1 MKTLAIDIE
10 TYSSVSLQKAGVY
23 AYAAS
28 PDFEILLFGYAWDDG
43 PVEVID
49 MAQGQKLPQEL
60 QDALYD
66 PEILKTAFN
75 ASFERTCLSAFM
87 GRVTPADQ
95 WSCTA
100 VMAREL
106 GLPGSLE
113 AVGDVIGLPED
124 KQKSKTGKA
133 LIRYFSIPCKATKVN
148 GERTRNLPRHDPER
162 WNLYVEYN
170 RQDVVTERAIRKRL
184 QKFPVIPSEHDLWI
198 IDQHINDR
206 GVGVDT
212 VLAENAV
219 AIDQIVK
226 ARLLDAAKEL
236 TGLDNP
242 KSAAQLKSWIEEVS
256 GFEVESLNKKMI
268 GDVRSGT
275 SNEEVHAMLDIRQGL
290 AKTSTEKYNAMLR
303 TVCPDGRI
311 RGLTQF
317 CGAARTGRWAGRLV
331 QMQNLPQNKMP
342 DMQIPEVR
350 EELAKANFERLKD
363 RFDDPDEDYDWVG
376 QLTCNKNGKFD
387 NTINNVQL
395 IMEHDAGLR
404 GKYFYDTFKERMT
417 VCGDLPWCKL
427 ADRMTTT
434 WTDTDDAGLRNFL
447 EIKYEIVNT
456 MKIGDAVLLAMQSC
470 MRHPVREYLLSLKW
484 DGVARADTIFIDYLG
499 AEDTEYTR
507 TVTRKA
513 LIGAVARIMQPG
525 CKHDHILVLVGPQG
539 CRKSTTLAKLGKSWF
554 SDSFYTVQG
563 KEAYEQIQGFWL
575 IEMGEMAATRK
586 AELESIK
593 QFVSKQSDSYRAA
606 YAKRTQ
612 EHPRQCAFFGTTND
626 DEFLRDATGGRRF
639 WPVTVTD
646 KGRETGDYFT
656 AEIVDQVWAEIVMR
670 YSAGENWYLDNAK
683 IEAVARQIQDA
694 HTEMNGKQ
702 GLLEQFVERLLPKD
716 WATRNLS
723 QRLAYWNDGFDD
735 EKQAGTERRKTICA
749 LEIHCE
755 LFGGTVKDYTPQKT
769 REYNAMLKRLPGW
782 KARSRIN
789 YGEIYGQQRGF
800 VREES
805 E

>member
-1 MKTLAIDIE
+1 MNQIR
-10 TYSSVSLQKAGVY
+10 Y
-23 AYAAS
+23 
-28 PDFEILLFGYAWDDG
+28 DG
-43 PVEVID
+43 PVTIAVGESRRSTQWKNKEVLWSQLVERLSIPTKTPETVDEYRGFAKSKRDEIKDVGGFVGGSLKGGRRKAEAIMQRRLLTLDLDDVPRNADPWDTVVLVLGCAAVLYSTHSHRPEAPRLRLVMPLSRPVSPEEYSAIARKVAQDIGID
-49 MAQGQKLPQEL
+49 MCDDTTYEPHRLMYWPSASINAEYRYEVEDGPWLNADEQLARYVDWHDPSEWPISSRRAEALHRLASHQESPLEKNGIVGAFCRVYDIHDAIEHFLPDTYEKYDDNRYTYKGGSTSGGLVLYDNGIFAYSHHGTDPASGKLCNAFDLVRIHLYGNLDDDTSPGTPSHKMPSFMKL
-60 QDALYD
+60 QD
-66 PEILKTAFN
+66 
-75 ASFERTCLSAFM
+75 
-87 GRVTPADQ
+87 
-95 WSCTA
+95 
-100 VMAREL
+100 
-106 GLPGSLE
+106 E
-113 AVGDVIGLPED
+113 A
-124 KQKSKTGKA
+124 
-133 LIRYFSIPCKATKVN
+133 
-148 GERTRNLPRHDPER
+148 
-162 WNLYVEYN
+162 
-170 RQDVVTERAIRKRL
+170 
-184 QKFPVIPSEHDLWI
+184 
-198 IDQHINDR
+198 
-206 GVGVDT
+206 
-212 VLAENAV
+212 
-219 AIDQIVK
+219 
-226 ARLLDAAKEL
+226 
-236 TGLDNP
+236 
-242 KSAAQLKSWIEEVS
+242 
-256 GFEVESLNKKMI
+256 
-268 GDVRSGT
+268 
-275 SNEEVHAMLDIRQGL
+275 
-290 AKTSTEKYNAMLR
+290 
-303 TVCPDGRI
+303 
-311 RGLTQF
+311 
-317 CGAARTGRWAGRLV
+317 
-331 QMQNLPQNKMP
+331 
-342 DMQIPEVR
+342 MQIPEVR

-470 MRHPVREYLLSLKW
+470 MRLPVREYLLSLKW

-735 EKQAGTERRKTICA
+735 EKQAGTERRKAICA

-800 VREES
+800 VREEM

>member
-1 MKTLAIDIE
+1 MNQIR
-10 TYSSVSLQKAGVY
+10 Y
-23 AYAAS
+23 
-28 PDFEILLFGYAWDDG
+28 DG
-43 PVEVID
+43 PVTIAVGESRRSTQWKNKEVLWSQLAERLSIPTKTPETVDEYRGFAKSKRDEIKDVGGFVGGSLKGGRRKAEAIMQRRLLTLDLDDVPRDADPWDTVVLVLGCAAVLYSTHSHRPEAPRLRLVMPLSRPVSPEEYSAIARKVAQDIGID
-49 MAQGQKLPQEL
+49 MCDDTTYEPHRLMYWPSASINAEYRYEIEDGPWLNADEQLARYVDWHDPSEWPISSRRAEALHRLASHQESPLEKNGIVGAFCRVYDIHDAIEHFLPDTYEKYDDNRYTYKGGSTSGGLVLYDNGVFAYSHHGTDPASGKLCNAFDLVRIHLYGNLDDDTSPGTPSHKMPSFMKL
-60 QDALYD
+60 QD
-66 PEILKTAFN
+66 
-75 ASFERTCLSAFM
+75 
-87 GRVTPADQ
+87 
-95 WSCTA
+95 
-100 VMAREL
+100 
-106 GLPGSLE
+106 E
-113 AVGDVIGLPED
+113 A
-124 KQKSKTGKA
+124 
-133 LIRYFSIPCKATKVN
+133 
-148 GERTRNLPRHDPER
+148 
-162 WNLYVEYN
+162 
-170 RQDVVTERAIRKRL
+170 
-184 QKFPVIPSEHDLWI
+184 
-198 IDQHINDR
+198 
-206 GVGVDT
+206 
-212 VLAENAV
+212 
-219 AIDQIVK
+219 
-226 ARLLDAAKEL
+226 
-236 TGLDNP
+236 
-242 KSAAQLKSWIEEVS
+242 
-256 GFEVESLNKKMI
+256 
-268 GDVRSGT
+268 
-275 SNEEVHAMLDIRQGL
+275 
-290 AKTSTEKYNAMLR
+290 
-303 TVCPDGRI
+303 
-311 RGLTQF
+311 
-317 CGAARTGRWAGRLV
+317 
-331 QMQNLPQNKMP
+331 
-342 DMQIPEVR
+342 MQIPEVR

-735 EKQAGTERRKTICA
+735 EKRAGTERRKTICA

-800 VREES
+800 VREEM

>member
-1 MKTLAIDIE
+1 MNQIRYDGSVTIAVGESRRSTQWKNKEVLWSQLVERLSIPTKTPETVDEYRGFAKSKRDEIKDVGGFVGGSLKGGRRKAEAIMQRRLLTLDLDDVPRNADPWDTVVLVLGCAAVLYSTHSHRPEAPRLRLVMPLSRPVSPEEYSAIARKVAQDIGIDMCDDT
-10 TYSSVSLQKAGVY
+10 TYEPHRLMYWPS
-23 AYAAS
+23 AS
-28 PDFEILLFGYAWDDG
+28 INAEYRYEVEDG
-43 PVEVID
+43 PWLNADEQLARYVDWHDPSEWPISSRRAEALHRLASHQESPLEKNGIVGAFCRVYDIHD
-49 MAQGQKLPQEL
+49 AIEHFLPDTYEKYDDNRYTYKGGSTSGGLVLYDNGVFAYSHHGTDPASGKLCNAFDLVRIHLYGNLDDDTSPGTPSHKMPSFMKL
-60 QDALYD
+60 QD
-66 PEILKTAFN
+66 
-75 ASFERTCLSAFM
+75 
-87 GRVTPADQ
+87 
-95 WSCTA
+95 
-100 VMAREL
+100 
-106 GLPGSLE
+106 E
-113 AVGDVIGLPED
+113 A
-124 KQKSKTGKA
+124 
-133 LIRYFSIPCKATKVN
+133 
-148 GERTRNLPRHDPER
+148 
-162 WNLYVEYN
+162 
-170 RQDVVTERAIRKRL
+170 
-184 QKFPVIPSEHDLWI
+184 
-198 IDQHINDR
+198 
-206 GVGVDT
+206 
-212 VLAENAV
+212 
-219 AIDQIVK
+219 
-226 ARLLDAAKEL
+226 
-236 TGLDNP
+236 
-242 KSAAQLKSWIEEVS
+242 
-256 GFEVESLNKKMI
+256 
-268 GDVRSGT
+268 
-275 SNEEVHAMLDIRQGL
+275 
-290 AKTSTEKYNAMLR
+290 
-303 TVCPDGRI
+303 
-311 RGLTQF
+311 
-317 CGAARTGRWAGRLV
+317 
-331 QMQNLPQNKMP
+331 
-342 DMQIPEVR
+342 MQIPEVR

-395 IMEHDAGLR
+395 IMEHDADLR

-456 MKIGDAVLLAMQSC
+456 MKISDAVLLAMQSC

-639 WPVTVTD
+639 WPVTVTG

-735 EKQAGTERRKTICA
+735 EKQAGTERRKAICA

-800 VREES
+800 VREET

>member
-1 MKTLAIDIE
+1 MNQIRYDGSVTIAVGESRRSTQWKNKEVLWSQLVERLSIPTKTPETVDEYRGFAKSKRDEIKDVGGFVGGSLKGGRRKAEAIMQRRLLTLDLDDVPRNADPWDTVVLVLGCAAVLYSTHSHRPEAPRLRLVMPLSRPVSPEEYSAIARKVAQDIGIDMCDDT
-10 TYSSVSLQKAGVY
+10 TYEPHRLMYWPS
-23 AYAAS
+23 AS
-28 PDFEILLFGYAWDDG
+28 INAEYRYEVEDG
-43 PVEVID
+43 PWLNADEQLARYVDWHDPSEWPISSRRAEALHRLASHQESPLEKSGIVGAFCRVYDIHD
-49 MAQGQKLPQEL
+49 AIEHFLPDTYEKYDDNRYTYKGGSTSGGLVLYDNGVFAYSHHGTDPASGKLCNAFDLVRIHLYGNLDDDTSPGTPSHKMPSFMKL
-60 QDALYD
+60 QD
-66 PEILKTAFN
+66 
-75 ASFERTCLSAFM
+75 
-87 GRVTPADQ
+87 
-95 WSCTA
+95 
-100 VMAREL
+100 
-106 GLPGSLE
+106 E
-113 AVGDVIGLPED
+113 A
-124 KQKSKTGKA
+124 
-133 LIRYFSIPCKATKVN
+133 
-148 GERTRNLPRHDPER
+148 
-162 WNLYVEYN
+162 
-170 RQDVVTERAIRKRL
+170 
-184 QKFPVIPSEHDLWI
+184 
-198 IDQHINDR
+198 
-206 GVGVDT
+206 
-212 VLAENAV
+212 
-219 AIDQIVK
+219 
-226 ARLLDAAKEL
+226 
-236 TGLDNP
+236 
-242 KSAAQLKSWIEEVS
+242 
-256 GFEVESLNKKMI
+256 
-268 GDVRSGT
+268 
-275 SNEEVHAMLDIRQGL
+275 
-290 AKTSTEKYNAMLR
+290 
-303 TVCPDGRI
+303 
-311 RGLTQF
+311 
-317 CGAARTGRWAGRLV
+317 
-331 QMQNLPQNKMP
+331 
-342 DMQIPEVR
+342 MQIPEVR

-427 ADRMTTT
+427 ADRMATT

-735 EKQAGTERRKTICA
+735 EKQAGTERRKAICA

-800 VREES
+800 VREET

>member
-1 MKTLAIDIE
+1 MNQIRYDGSVTIAVGESRRSTQWKNKEVLWSQLVERLSIPTKTPETVDEYRGFAKSKRDEIKDVGGFVGGSLKGGRRKAEAIMQRRLLTLDLDDVPRNADPWDTVVLVLGCAAVLYSTHSHRPEAPRLRLVMPLSRPVSPEEYSAIARKVAQDIGIDMCDDT
-10 TYSSVSLQKAGVY
+10 TYEPHRLMYWPS
-23 AYAAS
+23 AS
-28 PDFEILLFGYAWDDG
+28 INAEYRYEVEDG
-43 PVEVID
+43 PWLNADEQLARYVDWHDPSEWPISSRRAKALALHRLASHQESPLEKNGIVGAFCRVYDIHD
-49 MAQGQKLPQEL
+49 AIEHFLPDTYEKYDDNRYTYKGGSTSGGLVLYDNGVFAYSHHGTDPASGKLCNAFDLVRIHLYGNMDDDTSPGTPSHKMPSFMKL
-60 QDALYD
+60 QD
-66 PEILKTAFN
+66 
-75 ASFERTCLSAFM
+75 
-87 GRVTPADQ
+87 
-95 WSCTA
+95 
-100 VMAREL
+100 
-106 GLPGSLE
+106 E
-113 AVGDVIGLPED
+113 A
-124 KQKSKTGKA
+124 
-133 LIRYFSIPCKATKVN
+133 
-148 GERTRNLPRHDPER
+148 
-162 WNLYVEYN
+162 
-170 RQDVVTERAIRKRL
+170 
-184 QKFPVIPSEHDLWI
+184 
-198 IDQHINDR
+198 
-206 GVGVDT
+206 
-212 VLAENAV
+212 
-219 AIDQIVK
+219 
-226 ARLLDAAKEL
+226 
-236 TGLDNP
+236 
-242 KSAAQLKSWIEEVS
+242 
-256 GFEVESLNKKMI
+256 
-268 GDVRSGT
+268 
-275 SNEEVHAMLDIRQGL
+275 
-290 AKTSTEKYNAMLR
+290 
-303 TVCPDGRI
+303 
-311 RGLTQF
+311 
-317 CGAARTGRWAGRLV
+317 
-331 QMQNLPQNKMP
+331 
-342 DMQIPEVR
+342 MQIPEVR

-735 EKQAGTERRKTICA
+735 EKQAGTERRKAICA

-800 VREES
+800 VREET

>member
-1 MKTLAIDIE
+1 MNQIRYDGSVTIAVGESRRSTQWKNKEVLWSQLVERLSIPTKTPETVDEYRGFAKSKRDEIKDVGGFVGGSLKGGRRKAEAIMQRRLLTLDLDDVPRNADPWDTVVLVLGCAAVLYSTHSHRPEAPRLRLVMPLSRPVSPEEYSAIARKVAQDIGIDMCDDT
-10 TYSSVSLQKAGVY
+10 TYEPHRLMYWPS
-23 AYAAS
+23 AS
-28 PDFEILLFGYAWDDG
+28 INAEYRYEVEDG
-43 PVEVID
+43 PWLNADEQLARYVDWHDPSEWPISSRRAEALHRLASHQESPLEKNGIVGAFCRVYDIHD
-49 MAQGQKLPQEL
+49 AIEHFLPDTYEKYDDNRYTYKGGSTSGGLVLYDNGVFAYSHHGTDPASGKLCNAFDLVRIHLYGNMDDDTSPGTPSHKMPSFMKL
-60 QDALYD
+60 QD
-66 PEILKTAFN
+66 
-75 ASFERTCLSAFM
+75 
-87 GRVTPADQ
+87 
-95 WSCTA
+95 
-100 VMAREL
+100 
-106 GLPGSLE
+106 E
-113 AVGDVIGLPED
+113 A
-124 KQKSKTGKA
+124 
-133 LIRYFSIPCKATKVN
+133 
-148 GERTRNLPRHDPER
+148 
-162 WNLYVEYN
+162 
-170 RQDVVTERAIRKRL
+170 
-184 QKFPVIPSEHDLWI
+184 
-198 IDQHINDR
+198 
-206 GVGVDT
+206 
-212 VLAENAV
+212 
-219 AIDQIVK
+219 
-226 ARLLDAAKEL
+226 
-236 TGLDNP
+236 
-242 KSAAQLKSWIEEVS
+242 
-256 GFEVESLNKKMI
+256 
-268 GDVRSGT
+268 
-275 SNEEVHAMLDIRQGL
+275 
-290 AKTSTEKYNAMLR
+290 
-303 TVCPDGRI
+303 
-311 RGLTQF
+311 
-317 CGAARTGRWAGRLV
+317 
-331 QMQNLPQNKMP
+331 
-342 DMQIPEVR
+342 MQIPEVR

-513 LIGAVARIMQPG
+513 LLGAVARIMQPG

-735 EKQAGTERRKTICA
+735 EKQAGTERRKAICA

-800 VREES
+800 VREET

>member
-1 MKTLAIDIE
+1 MNQIR
-10 TYSSVSLQKAGVY
+10 Y
-23 AYAAS
+23 
-28 PDFEILLFGYAWDDG
+28 DG
-43 PVEVID
+43 PVTIAVGESRRSTQWKNKEVLWSQLVERLSIPTKTPETVDEYRGFAKSKRDEIKDVGGFVGGSLKGGRRKAEAIMQRRLLTLDLDDVPRNADPWDTVVLVLGCAAVLYSTHSHRPEAPRLRLVMPLSRPVSPEEYSAIARKVAQDIGID
-49 MAQGQKLPQEL
+49 MCDDTTYEPHRLMYWPSASINAEYRYEVEDGPWLNADEQLARYVDWHDPSEWPISSRRAEALHRLASHQESPLEKSGIVGAFCRVYDIHDAIEHFLPDTYEKYDDNRYTYKGGSTSGGLVLYDNGVFAYSHHGTDPASGKLCNAFDLVRIHLYGNLDDDTSPGTPSHKMPSFMKL
-60 QDALYD
+60 QD
-66 PEILKTAFN
+66 
-75 ASFERTCLSAFM
+75 
-87 GRVTPADQ
+87 
-95 WSCTA
+95 
-100 VMAREL
+100 
-106 GLPGSLE
+106 E
-113 AVGDVIGLPED
+113 A
-124 KQKSKTGKA
+124 
-133 LIRYFSIPCKATKVN
+133 
-148 GERTRNLPRHDPER
+148 
-162 WNLYVEYN
+162 
-170 RQDVVTERAIRKRL
+170 
-184 QKFPVIPSEHDLWI
+184 
-198 IDQHINDR
+198 
-206 GVGVDT
+206 
-212 VLAENAV
+212 
-219 AIDQIVK
+219 
-226 ARLLDAAKEL
+226 
-236 TGLDNP
+236 
-242 KSAAQLKSWIEEVS
+242 
-256 GFEVESLNKKMI
+256 
-268 GDVRSGT
+268 
-275 SNEEVHAMLDIRQGL
+275 
-290 AKTSTEKYNAMLR
+290 
-303 TVCPDGRI
+303 
-311 RGLTQF
+311 
-317 CGAARTGRWAGRLV
+317 
-331 QMQNLPQNKMP
+331 
-342 DMQIPEVR
+342 MQIPEVR

-395 IMEHDAGLR
+395 IMAHDAGLR

-470 MRHPVREYLLSLKW
+470 MRHPVREYLLNLKW

-800 VREES
+800 VREET

>member
-1 MKTLAIDIE
+1 MNQIRYDGSVTIAVGESRRSTQWKNKEVLWSQLVERLSIPTKTPETVDEYRGFAKSKRDEIKDVGGFVGGSLKGGRRKAEAIMQRRLLTLDLDDVPRNADPWDTVVLVLGCAAVLYSTHSHRPEAPRLRLVMPLSRPVSPEEYSAIARKVAQDIGIDMCDDT
-10 TYSSVSLQKAGVY
+10 TYEPHRLMYWPS
-23 AYAAS
+23 AS
-28 PDFEILLFGYAWDDG
+28 INAEYRYEVEDG
-43 PVEVID
+43 PWLNADEQLARYID
-49 MAQGQKLPQEL
+49 WHDPSEWPISSRRAEALHRLASHQESPLEKSGIVGAFCRVYDIHDAIEHFLPDTYEKYDDNRYTYKGGSTSGGLVLYDNGVFAYSHHGTDPASGKLCNAFDLVRIHLYGNLDDDTSPGTPSHKMPSFMKL
-60 QDALYD
+60 QD
-66 PEILKTAFN
+66 
-75 ASFERTCLSAFM
+75 
-87 GRVTPADQ
+87 
-95 WSCTA
+95 
-100 VMAREL
+100 
-106 GLPGSLE
+106 E
-113 AVGDVIGLPED
+113 A
-124 KQKSKTGKA
+124 
-133 LIRYFSIPCKATKVN
+133 
-148 GERTRNLPRHDPER
+148 
-162 WNLYVEYN
+162 
-170 RQDVVTERAIRKRL
+170 
-184 QKFPVIPSEHDLWI
+184 
-198 IDQHINDR
+198 
-206 GVGVDT
+206 
-212 VLAENAV
+212 
-219 AIDQIVK
+219 
-226 ARLLDAAKEL
+226 
-236 TGLDNP
+236 
-242 KSAAQLKSWIEEVS
+242 
-256 GFEVESLNKKMI
+256 
-268 GDVRSGT
+268 
-275 SNEEVHAMLDIRQGL
+275 
-290 AKTSTEKYNAMLR
+290 
-303 TVCPDGRI
+303 
-311 RGLTQF
+311 
-317 CGAARTGRWAGRLV
+317 
-331 QMQNLPQNKMP
+331 
-342 DMQIPEVR
+342 MQIPEVR

-735 EKQAGTERRKTICA
+735 EKQAGTERRKAICA
-749 LEIHCE
+749 LEVHCE

-800 VREES
+800 VREEM

>member
-1 MKTLAIDIE
+1 MNQIR
-10 TYSSVSLQKAGVY
+10 Y
-23 AYAAS
+23 
-28 PDFEILLFGYAWDDG
+28 DG
-43 PVEVID
+43 PVTIAVGESRRSTQWKNKEVLWSQLVERLSIPTKTPETVDEYRGFAKSKRDEIKDVGGFVGGSLKGGRRKAEAIMQRRLLTLDLDDVPRNADPWDTVVLVLGCAAVLYSTHSHRPEAPRLRLVMPLSRPVSPEEYSAIARKVAQDIGID
-49 MAQGQKLPQEL
+49 MCDDTTYEPHRLMYWPSASINAEYRYEVEDGPWLNADEQLARYVDWHDPSEWPISSRRAEALHRLASHQESPLEKNGIVGAFCRIYDIHDAIEHFLPDTYEKYDDNRYTYKGGSTSGGLVLYDNGVFAYSHHGTDPASGKLCNAFDLVRIHLYGNLDDDTSPGTPSHKMPSFMKL
-60 QDALYD
+60 QD
-66 PEILKTAFN
+66 
-75 ASFERTCLSAFM
+75 
-87 GRVTPADQ
+87 
-95 WSCTA
+95 
-100 VMAREL
+100 
-106 GLPGSLE
+106 E
-113 AVGDVIGLPED
+113 A
-124 KQKSKTGKA
+124 
-133 LIRYFSIPCKATKVN
+133 
-148 GERTRNLPRHDPER
+148 
-162 WNLYVEYN
+162 
-170 RQDVVTERAIRKRL
+170 
-184 QKFPVIPSEHDLWI
+184 
-198 IDQHINDR
+198 
-206 GVGVDT
+206 
-212 VLAENAV
+212 
-219 AIDQIVK
+219 
-226 ARLLDAAKEL
+226 
-236 TGLDNP
+236 
-242 KSAAQLKSWIEEVS
+242 
-256 GFEVESLNKKMI
+256 
-268 GDVRSGT
+268 
-275 SNEEVHAMLDIRQGL
+275 
-290 AKTSTEKYNAMLR
+290 
-303 TVCPDGRI
+303 
-311 RGLTQF
+311 
-317 CGAARTGRWAGRLV
+317 
-331 QMQNLPQNKMP
+331 
-342 DMQIPEVR
+342 MQIPEVR

-735 EKQAGTERRKTICA
+735 EKQAGTERRKAICA

-800 VREES
+800 VREET

>member
-1 MKTLAIDIE
+1 MNQIR
-10 TYSSVSLQKAGVY
+10 Y
-23 AYAAS
+23 
-28 PDFEILLFGYAWDDG
+28 DG
-43 PVEVID
+43 PVTIAVGESRRSTQWKNKEVLWSQLVERLSIPTKTPETVDEYRGFAKSKRDEIKDVGGFVGGSLKGGRRKAEAIMQRRLLTLDLDDVPRNADPWDTVVLVLGCAAVLYSTHSHRPEAPRLRLVMPLSRPVSPEEYSAIARKVAQDIGID
-49 MAQGQKLPQEL
+49 MCDDTTYEPHRLMYWPSASINAEYRYEVEDGPWLNADEQLARYVDWHDPSEWPISSRRAEALHRLASHQESPLEKNGIVGAFCRVYDIHDAIEHFLPDTYEKYDDNRYTYKGGSTSGGLVLYDNGVFAYSHHGTDPASGKLCNAFDLVRIHLYGNLDDDTSPGTPSHKMPSFMKL
-60 QDALYD
+60 QD
-66 PEILKTAFN
+66 
-75 ASFERTCLSAFM
+75 
-87 GRVTPADQ
+87 
-95 WSCTA
+95 
-100 VMAREL
+100 
-106 GLPGSLE
+106 E
-113 AVGDVIGLPED
+113 A
-124 KQKSKTGKA
+124 
-133 LIRYFSIPCKATKVN
+133 
-148 GERTRNLPRHDPER
+148 
-162 WNLYVEYN
+162 
-170 RQDVVTERAIRKRL
+170 
-184 QKFPVIPSEHDLWI
+184 
-198 IDQHINDR
+198 
-206 GVGVDT
+206 
-212 VLAENAV
+212 
-219 AIDQIVK
+219 
-226 ARLLDAAKEL
+226 
-236 TGLDNP
+236 
-242 KSAAQLKSWIEEVS
+242 
-256 GFEVESLNKKMI
+256 
-268 GDVRSGT
+268 
-275 SNEEVHAMLDIRQGL
+275 
-290 AKTSTEKYNAMLR
+290 
-303 TVCPDGRI
+303 
-311 RGLTQF
+311 
-317 CGAARTGRWAGRLV
+317 
-331 QMQNLPQNKMP
+331 
-342 DMQIPEVR
+342 MQIPEVR

-735 EKQAGTERRKTICA
+735 EKQAGTERRKAICA

-800 VREES
+800 VREET

>member
-1 MKTLAIDIE
+1 MNQIRYDGSVTIAVGESRRSTQWKNKEVLWSQLVERLSIPTKTPETVDEYRGFAKSKRDEIKDVGGFVGGSLKGGRRKAEAIMQRRLLTLDLDDVPRNADPWDTVVLVLGCAAVLYSTHSHRPEAPRLRLVMPLSRPVSPEEYSAIARKVAQDIGIDMCDDT
-10 TYSSVSLQKAGVY
+10 TYEPHRLMYWPS
-23 AYAAS
+23 AS
-28 PDFEILLFGYAWDDG
+28 INAEYRYEVEDG
-43 PVEVID
+43 PWLNADEQLARYVDWHDPSEWPISSRRAEALHRLASHQESPLEKNGIVGAFCRVYDIHD
-49 MAQGQKLPQEL
+49 AIEHFLPDTYEKYDDNRYTYKGGSTSGGLVLYDNGVFAYSHHGTDPASGKLCNAFDLVRIHLYGNMDDDTSPGTPSHKMPSFMKL
-60 QDALYD
+60 QD
-66 PEILKTAFN
+66 
-75 ASFERTCLSAFM
+75 
-87 GRVTPADQ
+87 
-95 WSCTA
+95 
-100 VMAREL
+100 
-106 GLPGSLE
+106 E
-113 AVGDVIGLPED
+113 A
-124 KQKSKTGKA
+124 
-133 LIRYFSIPCKATKVN
+133 
-148 GERTRNLPRHDPER
+148 
-162 WNLYVEYN
+162 
-170 RQDVVTERAIRKRL
+170 
-184 QKFPVIPSEHDLWI
+184 
-198 IDQHINDR
+198 
-206 GVGVDT
+206 
-212 VLAENAV
+212 
-219 AIDQIVK
+219 
-226 ARLLDAAKEL
+226 
-236 TGLDNP
+236 
-242 KSAAQLKSWIEEVS
+242 
-256 GFEVESLNKKMI
+256 
-268 GDVRSGT
+268 
-275 SNEEVHAMLDIRQGL
+275 
-290 AKTSTEKYNAMLR
+290 
-303 TVCPDGRI
+303 
-311 RGLTQF
+311 
-317 CGAARTGRWAGRLV
+317 
-331 QMQNLPQNKMP
+331 
-342 DMQIPEVR
+342 MQIPEVR

-363 RFDDPDEDYDWVG
+363 RFDDTDEDYDWVG

-656 AEIVDQVWAEIVMR
+656 GEIVDQVWAEIVMR

-735 EKQAGTERRKTICA
+735 EKQAGTERRKAICA

-800 VREES
+800 VREET

>member
-1 MKTLAIDIE
+1 MNQIRYDGLVTIAVGESRRSTQWKNKEVLWSQLVERLSIPTKTPETVDEYRGFAKSKRDEIKDVGGFVGGSLKGGRRKAEAIMQRRLLTLDLDDVPRNADPWDTVVLVLGCAAVLYSTHSHRPEAPRLRLVMPLSRPVSPEEYSAIARKVAQDIGIDMCDDT
-10 TYSSVSLQKAGVY
+10 TYEPHRLMYWPS
-23 AYAAS
+23 AS
-28 PDFEILLFGYAWDDG
+28 INAEYRYEVEDG
-43 PVEVID
+43 PWLNADEQLARYVDWHDPSEWPISSRRAEALHRLASHQESPLEKNGIVGAFCRVYDIHD
-49 MAQGQKLPQEL
+49 AIEHFLPDTYEKYDDNRYTYKGGSTSGGLVLYDNGIFAYSHHGTDPASGKLCNAFDLVRIHLYGNLDDDTSPGTPSHKMPSFMKL
-60 QDALYD
+60 QD
-66 PEILKTAFN
+66 
-75 ASFERTCLSAFM
+75 
-87 GRVTPADQ
+87 
-95 WSCTA
+95 
-100 VMAREL
+100 
-106 GLPGSLE
+106 E
-113 AVGDVIGLPED
+113 A
-124 KQKSKTGKA
+124 
-133 LIRYFSIPCKATKVN
+133 
-148 GERTRNLPRHDPER
+148 
-162 WNLYVEYN
+162 
-170 RQDVVTERAIRKRL
+170 
-184 QKFPVIPSEHDLWI
+184 
-198 IDQHINDR
+198 
-206 GVGVDT
+206 
-212 VLAENAV
+212 
-219 AIDQIVK
+219 
-226 ARLLDAAKEL
+226 
-236 TGLDNP
+236 
-242 KSAAQLKSWIEEVS
+242 
-256 GFEVESLNKKMI
+256 
-268 GDVRSGT
+268 
-275 SNEEVHAMLDIRQGL
+275 
-290 AKTSTEKYNAMLR
+290 
-303 TVCPDGRI
+303 
-311 RGLTQF
+311 
-317 CGAARTGRWAGRLV
+317 
-331 QMQNLPQNKMP
+331 
-342 DMQIPEVR
+342 MQIPEVR

-417 VCGDLPWCKL
+417 VCGDFPWCKL

-735 EKQAGTERRKTICA
+735 EKQAGTERRKAICA

-800 VREES
+800 VREEM

>member
-1 MKTLAIDIE
+1 MNQIRYDGSVTIAVGESRRSTQWKNKEVLWSQLVERLSIPTKTPETVDEYRGFAKSKRDEIKDVGGFVGGSLKGGRRKAEAIMQRRLLTLDLDDVPRNADPWDTVVLVLGCAAVLYSTHSHRPEAPRLRLVMPLSRPVSPEEYSAIARKVAQDIGIDMCDDT
-10 TYSSVSLQKAGVY
+10 TYEPHRLMYWPS
-23 AYAAS
+23 AS
-28 PDFEILLFGYAWDDG
+28 INAEYRYEVEDG
-43 PVEVID
+43 PWLNADEQLARYVDWHDPSEWPISSRRAEALHRLASHQESPLEKNGIVGAFCRVYDIHD
-49 MAQGQKLPQEL
+49 AIEHFLPDTYEKYDDNRYTYKGGSTSGGLVLYDNGVFAYSHHGTDPASGKLCNAFDLVRIHLYGNMDDDTSPGTPSHKMPSFMKL
-60 QDALYD
+60 QD
-66 PEILKTAFN
+66 
-75 ASFERTCLSAFM
+75 
-87 GRVTPADQ
+87 
-95 WSCTA
+95 
-100 VMAREL
+100 
-106 GLPGSLE
+106 E
-113 AVGDVIGLPED
+113 A
-124 KQKSKTGKA
+124 
-133 LIRYFSIPCKATKVN
+133 
-148 GERTRNLPRHDPER
+148 
-162 WNLYVEYN
+162 
-170 RQDVVTERAIRKRL
+170 
-184 QKFPVIPSEHDLWI
+184 
-198 IDQHINDR
+198 
-206 GVGVDT
+206 
-212 VLAENAV
+212 
-219 AIDQIVK
+219 
-226 ARLLDAAKEL
+226 
-236 TGLDNP
+236 
-242 KSAAQLKSWIEEVS
+242 
-256 GFEVESLNKKMI
+256 
-268 GDVRSGT
+268 
-275 SNEEVHAMLDIRQGL
+275 
-290 AKTSTEKYNAMLR
+290 
-303 TVCPDGRI
+303 
-311 RGLTQF
+311 
-317 CGAARTGRWAGRLV
+317 
-331 QMQNLPQNKMP
+331 
-342 DMQIPEVR
+342 MQIPEVR

-656 AEIVDQVWAEIVMR
+656 GEIVDQVWAEIVMR

-735 EKQAGTERRKTICA
+735 EKQAGTERRKAICA

-800 VREES
+800 VREET

>member
-1 MKTLAIDIE
+1 MNQIR
-10 TYSSVSLQKAGVY
+10 Y
-23 AYAAS
+23 
-28 PDFEILLFGYAWDDG
+28 DG
-43 PVEVID
+43 PVTIAVGESRRSTQWKNKEVLWSQLVERLSIPTKTPETVDEYRGFAKSKRDEIKDVGGFVGGSLKGGRRKAEAIMQRRLLTLDLDDVPRDADPWDTVVLVLGCAAVLYSTHSHRPEAPRLRLVMPLSRPVSPEEYSAIARKVAQDIGID
-49 MAQGQKLPQEL
+49 MCDNTTYEPHRLMYWPSASINAEYRYEVEDGPWLNADEQLARYVDWHDPSEWPISSRRAEALHKLASHQESPLEKNGIVGAFCRVYDIHDAIEHFLPDTYEKYDDNRYTYKGGSTSGGLVLYDNGVFAYSHHGTDPASGKLCNAFDLVRIHLYGNLDDDTSPGTPSHKMPSFMKL
-60 QDALYD
+60 QD
-66 PEILKTAFN
+66 
-75 ASFERTCLSAFM
+75 
-87 GRVTPADQ
+87 
-95 WSCTA
+95 
-100 VMAREL
+100 
-106 GLPGSLE
+106 E
-113 AVGDVIGLPED
+113 A
-124 KQKSKTGKA
+124 
-133 LIRYFSIPCKATKVN
+133 
-148 GERTRNLPRHDPER
+148 
-162 WNLYVEYN
+162 
-170 RQDVVTERAIRKRL
+170 
-184 QKFPVIPSEHDLWI
+184 
-198 IDQHINDR
+198 
-206 GVGVDT
+206 
-212 VLAENAV
+212 
-219 AIDQIVK
+219 
-226 ARLLDAAKEL
+226 
-236 TGLDNP
+236 
-242 KSAAQLKSWIEEVS
+242 
-256 GFEVESLNKKMI
+256 
-268 GDVRSGT
+268 
-275 SNEEVHAMLDIRQGL
+275 
-290 AKTSTEKYNAMLR
+290 
-303 TVCPDGRI
+303 
-311 RGLTQF
+311 
-317 CGAARTGRWAGRLV
+317 
-331 QMQNLPQNKMP
+331 
-342 DMQIPEVR
+342 MQIPEVR

-363 RFDDPDEDYDWVG
+363 RFDDPDKDYDWVG

-800 VREES
+800 VREET

>member
-1 MKTLAIDIE
+1 MNQIH
-10 TYSSVSLQKAGVY
+10 Y
-23 AYAAS
+23 
-28 PDFEILLFGYAWDDG
+28 DG
-43 PVEVID
+43 PVTIAVGESRRSTQWKNKEVLWSQLVERLSIPTKTPETVDEYRGFAKSKRDEIKDVGGFVGGSLKGGRRKAEAIMQRRLLTLDLDDVPRNADPWDTVVLVLGCAAVLYSTHSHRPEAPRLRLVMPLSRPVSPEEYSAIARKVAQDIGID
-49 MAQGQKLPQEL
+49 MCDDTTYEPHRLMYWPSASINAEYRYEVEDGPWLNADEQLARYVDWHDPSEWPISSRRAEALHRLASHQESPLEKNGIVGAFCRVYDIHDAIEHFLPDTYEKYDDNRYTYKGGSTSGGLVLYGNGIFAYSHHGTDPASGKLCNAFDLVRIHLYGNLDDDTSPGTPSHKMPSFMKL
-60 QDALYD
+60 QD
-66 PEILKTAFN
+66 
-75 ASFERTCLSAFM
+75 
-87 GRVTPADQ
+87 
-95 WSCTA
+95 
-100 VMAREL
+100 
-106 GLPGSLE
+106 E
-113 AVGDVIGLPED
+113 A
-124 KQKSKTGKA
+124 
-133 LIRYFSIPCKATKVN
+133 
-148 GERTRNLPRHDPER
+148 
-162 WNLYVEYN
+162 
-170 RQDVVTERAIRKRL
+170 
-184 QKFPVIPSEHDLWI
+184 
-198 IDQHINDR
+198 
-206 GVGVDT
+206 
-212 VLAENAV
+212 
-219 AIDQIVK
+219 
-226 ARLLDAAKEL
+226 
-236 TGLDNP
+236 
-242 KSAAQLKSWIEEVS
+242 
-256 GFEVESLNKKMI
+256 
-268 GDVRSGT
+268 
-275 SNEEVHAMLDIRQGL
+275 
-290 AKTSTEKYNAMLR
+290 
-303 TVCPDGRI
+303 
-311 RGLTQF
+311 
-317 CGAARTGRWAGRLV
+317 
-331 QMQNLPQNKMP
+331 
-342 DMQIPEVR
+342 MQIPEVR

-656 AEIVDQVWAEIVMR
+656 AEIVDQVWAEIVMQ

-735 EKQAGTERRKTICA
+735 EKQAGTERRKAICA

-800 VREES
+800 VREEM

>member
-1 MKTLAIDIE
+1 MNQIRYDGSVTIAVGESRRSTQWKNKEVLWSQLVERLSIPTKTPETVDEYRGFAKSKRDEIKDVGGFVGGSLKGGRRKAEAIMQRRLLTLDLDDVPRNADPWDTVVLVLGCAAVLYSTHSHRPEAPRLRLVMPLSRPVSPEEYSAIARKVAQDIGIDMCDDT
-10 TYSSVSLQKAGVY
+10 TYEPHRLMYWPS
-23 AYAAS
+23 AS
-28 PDFEILLFGYAWDDG
+28 INAEYRYEVEDG
-43 PVEVID
+43 PWLNADEQLARYVDWHDPSEWPISSRRAEALHRLASHQESPLEKNGIVGAFCRVYDIHD
-49 MAQGQKLPQEL
+49 AIEHFLPDTYEKYDDNRYTYKGGSTSGGLVLYDNGVFAYSHHGTDPASGKLCNAFDLVRIHLYGNLDDDTSPGTPSHKMPSFMKL
-60 QDALYD
+60 QD
-66 PEILKTAFN
+66 
-75 ASFERTCLSAFM
+75 
-87 GRVTPADQ
+87 
-95 WSCTA
+95 
-100 VMAREL
+100 
-106 GLPGSLE
+106 E
-113 AVGDVIGLPED
+113 A
-124 KQKSKTGKA
+124 
-133 LIRYFSIPCKATKVN
+133 
-148 GERTRNLPRHDPER
+148 
-162 WNLYVEYN
+162 
-170 RQDVVTERAIRKRL
+170 
-184 QKFPVIPSEHDLWI
+184 
-198 IDQHINDR
+198 
-206 GVGVDT
+206 
-212 VLAENAV
+212 
-219 AIDQIVK
+219 
-226 ARLLDAAKEL
+226 
-236 TGLDNP
+236 
-242 KSAAQLKSWIEEVS
+242 
-256 GFEVESLNKKMI
+256 
-268 GDVRSGT
+268 
-275 SNEEVHAMLDIRQGL
+275 
-290 AKTSTEKYNAMLR
+290 
-303 TVCPDGRI
+303 
-311 RGLTQF
+311 
-317 CGAARTGRWAGRLV
+317 
-331 QMQNLPQNKMP
+331 
-342 DMQIPEVR
+342 MQIPEVR

-735 EKQAGTERRKTICA
+735 ENQAGTERRKTICA

-755 LFGGTVKDYTPQKT
+755 LFGGAVKDYTPQKT

-800 VREES
+800 VREEA

>member
-1 MKTLAIDIE
+1 MNQIR
-10 TYSSVSLQKAGVY
+10 Y
-23 AYAAS
+23 
-28 PDFEILLFGYAWDDG
+28 DG
-43 PVEVID
+43 PVTIAVGESRRSTQWQNKEVLWSQLVERLSIPTKTPETIDEYRGFAKSKRDEIKDVGGFVGGSLKGGRRKAEAIMQRRLLTLDLDDVPRNADPWDTVVLVLGCAAVLYSTHSHRPEAPRLRLVMPLSRPVSPEEYSAIARKVAQDIGID
-49 MAQGQKLPQEL
+49 MCDDTTYEPHRLMYWPSASINAEYRYEVEDGPWLNADEQLARYVDWHDPSEWPISSRRAEALHRLASHQESPLEKNGIVGAFCRVYDIHDAIEHFLPDTYEKYDDNRYTYKGGSTSGGLVLYDNGVFAYSHHGTDPASGKLCNAFDLVRIHLYGNLDDDTSPGTPSHKMPSFMKL
-60 QDALYD
+60 QD
-66 PEILKTAFN
+66 
-75 ASFERTCLSAFM
+75 
-87 GRVTPADQ
+87 
-95 WSCTA
+95 
-100 VMAREL
+100 
-106 GLPGSLE
+106 E
-113 AVGDVIGLPED
+113 A
-124 KQKSKTGKA
+124 
-133 LIRYFSIPCKATKVN
+133 
-148 GERTRNLPRHDPER
+148 
-162 WNLYVEYN
+162 
-170 RQDVVTERAIRKRL
+170 
-184 QKFPVIPSEHDLWI
+184 
-198 IDQHINDR
+198 
-206 GVGVDT
+206 
-212 VLAENAV
+212 
-219 AIDQIVK
+219 
-226 ARLLDAAKEL
+226 
-236 TGLDNP
+236 
-242 KSAAQLKSWIEEVS
+242 
-256 GFEVESLNKKMI
+256 
-268 GDVRSGT
+268 
-275 SNEEVHAMLDIRQGL
+275 
-290 AKTSTEKYNAMLR
+290 
-303 TVCPDGRI
+303 
-311 RGLTQF
+311 
-317 CGAARTGRWAGRLV
+317 
-331 QMQNLPQNKMP
+331 
-342 DMQIPEVR
+342 MQIPEVR

-612 EHPRQCAFFGTTND
+612 EHPRQCTFFGTTND

-656 AEIVDQVWAEIVMR
+656 AETVDQVWAEIVMR

-735 EKQAGTERRKTICA
+735 EKQAGTERRKAICA

-800 VREES
+800 VREET

>member
-1 MKTLAIDIE
+1 MNQIC
-10 TYSSVSLQKAGVY
+10 Y
-23 AYAAS
+23 
-28 PDFEILLFGYAWDDG
+28 DG
-43 PVEVID
+43 PVTIAVGESRRSTQWKNKEVLWSQLVERLSIPTKTPETVDEYRGFAKSKRDEIKDVGGFVGGSLKGGRRKAEAIMQRRLLTLDLDDVPRNADPWDTVVLVLGCAAVLYSTHSHRPEAPRLRLVMPLSRPVSPEEYSAIARKVAQDIGID
-49 MAQGQKLPQEL
+49 MCDDTTYEPHRLMYWPSASINAEYRYEVEDGPWLNADEQLARYVDWHDPSEWPISSRRAEALHRLASHQESPLEKNGIVGAFCRVYDIHDAIEHFLPDTYEKYDDNRYTYKGGSTSGGLVLYDNGVFAYSHHGTDPASGKLCNAFDLVRIHLYGNLDDDTSPGTPSHKMPSFMKL
-60 QDALYD
+60 QD
-66 PEILKTAFN
+66 
-75 ASFERTCLSAFM
+75 
-87 GRVTPADQ
+87 
-95 WSCTA
+95 
-100 VMAREL
+100 
-106 GLPGSLE
+106 E
-113 AVGDVIGLPED
+113 A
-124 KQKSKTGKA
+124 
-133 LIRYFSIPCKATKVN
+133 
-148 GERTRNLPRHDPER
+148 
-162 WNLYVEYN
+162 
-170 RQDVVTERAIRKRL
+170 
-184 QKFPVIPSEHDLWI
+184 
-198 IDQHINDR
+198 
-206 GVGVDT
+206 
-212 VLAENAV
+212 
-219 AIDQIVK
+219 
-226 ARLLDAAKEL
+226 
-236 TGLDNP
+236 
-242 KSAAQLKSWIEEVS
+242 
-256 GFEVESLNKKMI
+256 
-268 GDVRSGT
+268 
-275 SNEEVHAMLDIRQGL
+275 
-290 AKTSTEKYNAMLR
+290 
-303 TVCPDGRI
+303 
-311 RGLTQF
+311 
-317 CGAARTGRWAGRLV
+317 
-331 QMQNLPQNKMP
+331 
-342 DMQIPEVR
+342 MQIPEVR
-350 EELAKANFERLKD
+350 EDLAKANFERLKD

-376 QLTCNKNGKFD
+376 RLTCNKNGKFD

-427 ADRMTTT
+427 TDRMTTT

-735 EKQAGTERRKTICA
+735 EKQAGTERRKAICA

-800 VREES
+800 VREET

>member
-1 MKTLAIDIE
+1 MNQIR
-10 TYSSVSLQKAGVY
+10 Y
-23 AYAAS
+23 
-28 PDFEILLFGYAWDDG
+28 DG
-43 PVEVID
+43 PVTIAVGESRRSTQWKNKEVLWSQLVERLSIPTKTPETVDEYRGFAKSKRDEIKDVGGFVGGSLKGGRRKAEAIMQRRLLTLDLDDVPRNADPWDTVVLVLGCAAVLYSTHSHRPEAPRLRLVMPLSRPVSPEEYSAIARKVAQDIGID
-49 MAQGQKLPQEL
+49 MCDDTTYEPHRLMYWPSASINAEYRYEVEDGPWLNADEQLARYVDWHDPSEWPISSRRAEALHRLASHQESPLEKNGIVGAFCRVYDIHDAIEHFLPDTYEKYDDNRYTYKGGSTSGGLVLYDNGVFAYSHHGTDPASGKLCNAFDLVRIHLYGNLDDDTSPGTPSHKMPSFMKL
-60 QDALYD
+60 QD
-66 PEILKTAFN
+66 
-75 ASFERTCLSAFM
+75 
-87 GRVTPADQ
+87 
-95 WSCTA
+95 
-100 VMAREL
+100 
-106 GLPGSLE
+106 E
-113 AVGDVIGLPED
+113 A
-124 KQKSKTGKA
+124 
-133 LIRYFSIPCKATKVN
+133 
-148 GERTRNLPRHDPER
+148 
-162 WNLYVEYN
+162 
-170 RQDVVTERAIRKRL
+170 
-184 QKFPVIPSEHDLWI
+184 
-198 IDQHINDR
+198 
-206 GVGVDT
+206 
-212 VLAENAV
+212 
-219 AIDQIVK
+219 
-226 ARLLDAAKEL
+226 
-236 TGLDNP
+236 
-242 KSAAQLKSWIEEVS
+242 
-256 GFEVESLNKKMI
+256 
-268 GDVRSGT
+268 
-275 SNEEVHAMLDIRQGL
+275 
-290 AKTSTEKYNAMLR
+290 
-303 TVCPDGRI
+303 
-311 RGLTQF
+311 
-317 CGAARTGRWAGRLV
+317 
-331 QMQNLPQNKMP
+331 
-342 DMQIPEVR
+342 MQIPEVR

-735 EKQAGTERRKTICA
+735 EKQAGTERRKAICA

-800 VREES
+800 VREEMK
-805 E
+805 

>member
-1 MKTLAIDIE
+1 MNQIRYDGSVTIAVGESRRSTQWKNKEVLWSQLVERLSIPTKTPETVDEYRGFAKSKRDEIKDVGGFVGGSLKGGRRKAEAIMQRRLLTLDLDDVPRNADPWDTVVLVLGCAAVLYSTHSHRPEAPRLRLVMPLSRPVSPEEYSAIARKVAQDIGIDMCDDT
-10 TYSSVSLQKAGVY
+10 TYEPHRLMYWPS
-23 AYAAS
+23 AS
-28 PDFEILLFGYAWDDG
+28 INAEYRYEVEDG
-43 PVEVID
+43 PWLNADEQLARYVDWHDPSEWPISSRRAEALHRLASHQESPLEKNGIVGAFCRVYDIHD
-49 MAQGQKLPQEL
+49 AIEHFLPDTYEKYDDNRYTYKGGSTSGGLVLYDNGVFAYSHHGTDPASGKLCNAFDLVRTHLYGNLDDDTSPGTPSHKMPSFMKL
-60 QDALYD
+60 QD
-66 PEILKTAFN
+66 
-75 ASFERTCLSAFM
+75 
-87 GRVTPADQ
+87 
-95 WSCTA
+95 
-100 VMAREL
+100 
-106 GLPGSLE
+106 E
-113 AVGDVIGLPED
+113 A
-124 KQKSKTGKA
+124 
-133 LIRYFSIPCKATKVN
+133 
-148 GERTRNLPRHDPER
+148 
-162 WNLYVEYN
+162 
-170 RQDVVTERAIRKRL
+170 
-184 QKFPVIPSEHDLWI
+184 
-198 IDQHINDR
+198 
-206 GVGVDT
+206 
-212 VLAENAV
+212 
-219 AIDQIVK
+219 
-226 ARLLDAAKEL
+226 
-236 TGLDNP
+236 
-242 KSAAQLKSWIEEVS
+242 
-256 GFEVESLNKKMI
+256 
-268 GDVRSGT
+268 
-275 SNEEVHAMLDIRQGL
+275 
-290 AKTSTEKYNAMLR
+290 
-303 TVCPDGRI
+303 
-311 RGLTQF
+311 
-317 CGAARTGRWAGRLV
+317 
-331 QMQNLPQNKMP
+331 
-342 DMQIPEVR
+342 MQIPEVR

-417 VCGDLPWCKL
+417 VCGDLPWRKL

-735 EKQAGTERRKTICA
+735 EKQAGTERRKAICA

-800 VREES
+800 VREET

>member
-1 MKTLAIDIE
+1 MNQIR
-10 TYSSVSLQKAGVY
+10 Y
-23 AYAAS
+23 
-28 PDFEILLFGYAWDDG
+28 DG
-43 PVEVID
+43 PVTIAVGESRRSTQWKNKEVLWSQLVERLSIPTKTPETVDEYRGFAKSKRDEIKDVGGFVGGSLKGGRRKAEAIMQRRLLTLDLDDVPRNADPWDTVVLVLGCAAVLYSTHSHRPEAPRLRLVMPLSRPVSPEEYSAIARKVAQDIGID
-49 MAQGQKLPQEL
+49 MCDDTTYEPHRLMYWPSASINAEYRYEVEDGPWLNADEQLARYVDWHDPSEWPISSRRAEALHRLASHQESPLEKNGIVGAFCRVYDIHDAIEHFLPDTYEKYDDNRYTYKGGSTSGGLVLYDNGIFAYSHHGTDPASGKLCNAFDLVRIHLYGNLDDDTSPGTPSHKMPSFMKL
-60 QDALYD
+60 QD
-66 PEILKTAFN
+66 
-75 ASFERTCLSAFM
+75 
-87 GRVTPADQ
+87 
-95 WSCTA
+95 
-100 VMAREL
+100 
-106 GLPGSLE
+106 E
-113 AVGDVIGLPED
+113 A
-124 KQKSKTGKA
+124 
-133 LIRYFSIPCKATKVN
+133 
-148 GERTRNLPRHDPER
+148 
-162 WNLYVEYN
+162 
-170 RQDVVTERAIRKRL
+170 
-184 QKFPVIPSEHDLWI
+184 
-198 IDQHINDR
+198 
-206 GVGVDT
+206 
-212 VLAENAV
+212 
-219 AIDQIVK
+219 
-226 ARLLDAAKEL
+226 
-236 TGLDNP
+236 
-242 KSAAQLKSWIEEVS
+242 
-256 GFEVESLNKKMI
+256 
-268 GDVRSGT
+268 
-275 SNEEVHAMLDIRQGL
+275 
-290 AKTSTEKYNAMLR
+290 
-303 TVCPDGRI
+303 
-311 RGLTQF
+311 
-317 CGAARTGRWAGRLV
+317 
-331 QMQNLPQNKMP
+331 
-342 DMQIPEVR
+342 MQIPEVR
-350 EELAKANFERLKD
+350 EELANFERLKD

-513 LIGAVARIMQPG
+513 LIGAVARIMRPG

-735 EKQAGTERRKTICA
+735 EKQAGTERRKVICA

-800 VREES
+800 IREET

>member
-1 MKTLAIDIE
+1 MNQIR
-10 TYSSVSLQKAGVY
+10 Y
-23 AYAAS
+23 
-28 PDFEILLFGYAWDDG
+28 DG
-43 PVEVID
+43 PVTIAVGESRRSTQWKNKEVLWSQLVERLSIPTKTPETVDEYRGFAKSKRDEIKDVGGFVGGVLKGGRRKADAITQRRLLTLDLDEVPADADPWDTVILVLGCAAVLYSTHSHRPDAPRLRLVMPLSRPVSPEEYSAIARKVAQDIGID
-49 MAQGQKLPQEL
+49 MCDDTTYEPHRLMYWPSASINAEYRYEVEDGPWLNADEQLARYVDWHDPSEWPISSRRAEALHRLASHQESPLEKNGIVGAFCRVYDIHDAIEHFLPDTYEKYDDNRYTYKGGSTSGGLVLYDNGIFAYSHHGTDPASGKLCNAFDLVRIHLYGNLDDDTSPGTPSHKMPSFMKL
-60 QDALYD
+60 QD
-66 PEILKTAFN
+66 
-75 ASFERTCLSAFM
+75 
-87 GRVTPADQ
+87 
-95 WSCTA
+95 
-100 VMAREL
+100 
-106 GLPGSLE
+106 E
-113 AVGDVIGLPED
+113 A
-124 KQKSKTGKA
+124 
-133 LIRYFSIPCKATKVN
+133 
-148 GERTRNLPRHDPER
+148 
-162 WNLYVEYN
+162 
-170 RQDVVTERAIRKRL
+170 
-184 QKFPVIPSEHDLWI
+184 
-198 IDQHINDR
+198 
-206 GVGVDT
+206 
-212 VLAENAV
+212 
-219 AIDQIVK
+219 
-226 ARLLDAAKEL
+226 
-236 TGLDNP
+236 
-242 KSAAQLKSWIEEVS
+242 
-256 GFEVESLNKKMI
+256 
-268 GDVRSGT
+268 
-275 SNEEVHAMLDIRQGL
+275 
-290 AKTSTEKYNAMLR
+290 
-303 TVCPDGRI
+303 
-311 RGLTQF
+311 
-317 CGAARTGRWAGRLV
+317 
-331 QMQNLPQNKMP
+331 
-342 DMQIPEVR
+342 MQIPEVR

-735 EKQAGTERRKTICA
+735 EKQAGTERRKAICA

-800 VREES
+800 VREEM

>member
-1 MKTLAIDIE
+1 MNQIRYDGSVTIAVGESRRSTQWKNKEVLWSQLVERLSIPTKTPETVDEYRGFAKSKRDEIKDVGGFVGGSLKGGRRKAEAIMQRRLLTLDLDDVPRNADPWDTVVLVLGCAAVLYSTHSHRPEAPRLRLVMPLSRPVSPEEYSAIARKVAQDIGIDMCDDT
-10 TYSSVSLQKAGVY
+10 TYEPHRLMYWPS
-23 AYAAS
+23 AS
-28 PDFEILLFGYAWDDG
+28 INAEYRYEVEDG
-43 PVEVID
+43 PWLNADEQLARYVDWHDPSEWPISSRRAEALHRLASHQESPLEKNGIVGAFCRVYDIHD
-49 MAQGQKLPQEL
+49 AIEHFLPDTYEKYDDNRYTYKGGSTSGGLVLYDNGVFAYSHHGTDPASGKLCNAFDLVRIHLYGNLDDDTSPGTPSHKMPSFMKL
-60 QDALYD
+60 QD
-66 PEILKTAFN
+66 
-75 ASFERTCLSAFM
+75 
-87 GRVTPADQ
+87 
-95 WSCTA
+95 
-100 VMAREL
+100 
-106 GLPGSLE
+106 E
-113 AVGDVIGLPED
+113 A
-124 KQKSKTGKA
+124 
-133 LIRYFSIPCKATKVN
+133 
-148 GERTRNLPRHDPER
+148 
-162 WNLYVEYN
+162 
-170 RQDVVTERAIRKRL
+170 
-184 QKFPVIPSEHDLWI
+184 
-198 IDQHINDR
+198 
-206 GVGVDT
+206 
-212 VLAENAV
+212 
-219 AIDQIVK
+219 
-226 ARLLDAAKEL
+226 
-236 TGLDNP
+236 
-242 KSAAQLKSWIEEVS
+242 
-256 GFEVESLNKKMI
+256 
-268 GDVRSGT
+268 
-275 SNEEVHAMLDIRQGL
+275 
-290 AKTSTEKYNAMLR
+290 
-303 TVCPDGRI
+303 
-311 RGLTQF
+311 
-317 CGAARTGRWAGRLV
+317 
-331 QMQNLPQNKMP
+331 
-342 DMQIPEVR
+342 MQIPEVR

-735 EKQAGTERRKTICA
+735 EKQAGTERRKAICA

-800 VREES
+800 IREET

>member
-1 MKTLAIDIE
+1 MK
-10 TYSSVSLQKAGVY
+10 
-23 AYAAS
+23 
-28 PDFEILLFGYAWDDG
+28 
-43 PVEVID
+43 
-49 MAQGQKLPQEL
+49 L
-60 QDALYD
+60 QD
-66 PEILKTAFN
+66 
-75 ASFERTCLSAFM
+75 
-87 GRVTPADQ
+87 
-95 WSCTA
+95 
-100 VMAREL
+100 
-106 GLPGSLE
+106 E
-113 AVGDVIGLPED
+113 A
-124 KQKSKTGKA
+124 
-133 LIRYFSIPCKATKVN
+133 
-148 GERTRNLPRHDPER
+148 
-162 WNLYVEYN
+162 
-170 RQDVVTERAIRKRL
+170 
-184 QKFPVIPSEHDLWI
+184 
-198 IDQHINDR
+198 
-206 GVGVDT
+206 
-212 VLAENAV
+212 
-219 AIDQIVK
+219 
-226 ARLLDAAKEL
+226 
-236 TGLDNP
+236 
-242 KSAAQLKSWIEEVS
+242 
-256 GFEVESLNKKMI
+256 
-268 GDVRSGT
+268 
-275 SNEEVHAMLDIRQGL
+275 
-290 AKTSTEKYNAMLR
+290 
-303 TVCPDGRI
+303 
-311 RGLTQF
+311 
-317 CGAARTGRWAGRLV
+317 
-331 QMQNLPQNKMP
+331 
-342 DMQIPEVR
+342 MQIPEVR

-735 EKQAGTERRKTICA
+735 EKQAGTEHRKTICA

-800 VREES
+800 VREET

>member
-1 MKTLAIDIE
+1 MNQIRYDGSVTIAVGESRRSTQWKNKEVLWSQLVERLSIPTKTPETVDEYRGFAKSKRDEIKDVGGFVGGSLKGGRRKAEAIMQRRLLTLDLDDVPRNADPWDTVVLVLGCAAVLYSTHSHRPEAPRLRLVMPLSRPVSPEEYSAIARKVAQDIGIDMCDDT
-10 TYSSVSLQKAGVY
+10 TYEPHRLMYWPS
-23 AYAAS
+23 AS
-28 PDFEILLFGYAWDDG
+28 INAEYRYEVEDG
-43 PVEVID
+43 PWLNADEQLARYVDWHDPSEWPISSRRAEALHRLASHQESPLEKNGIVGAFCRVYDIHD
-49 MAQGQKLPQEL
+49 AIEHFLPDTYEKYDDNRYTYKGGSTSGGLVLYDNGVFAYSHHGTDPASGKLCNAFDLVRIHLYGNLDDDTSPGTPSHKMPSFMKL
-60 QDALYD
+60 QD
-66 PEILKTAFN
+66 
-75 ASFERTCLSAFM
+75 
-87 GRVTPADQ
+87 
-95 WSCTA
+95 
-100 VMAREL
+100 
-106 GLPGSLE
+106 E
-113 AVGDVIGLPED
+113 A
-124 KQKSKTGKA
+124 
-133 LIRYFSIPCKATKVN
+133 
-148 GERTRNLPRHDPER
+148 
-162 WNLYVEYN
+162 
-170 RQDVVTERAIRKRL
+170 
-184 QKFPVIPSEHDLWI
+184 
-198 IDQHINDR
+198 
-206 GVGVDT
+206 
-212 VLAENAV
+212 
-219 AIDQIVK
+219 
-226 ARLLDAAKEL
+226 
-236 TGLDNP
+236 
-242 KSAAQLKSWIEEVS
+242 
-256 GFEVESLNKKMI
+256 
-268 GDVRSGT
+268 
-275 SNEEVHAMLDIRQGL
+275 
-290 AKTSTEKYNAMLR
+290 
-303 TVCPDGRI
+303 
-311 RGLTQF
+311 
-317 CGAARTGRWAGRLV
+317 
-331 QMQNLPQNKMP
+331 
-342 DMQIPEVR
+342 MQIPEVR

-656 AEIVDQVWAEIVMR
+656 TEIVDQVWAEIVMR

-702 GLLEQFVERLLPKD
+702 GLLEQFVERLLPKN

-735 EKQAGTERRKTICA
+735 EKQAGTERRKAICA

-800 VREES
+800 VREET

>member
-1 MKTLAIDIE
+1 MNQIRYDGSVTIAVGESRRSTQWKNKEVLWSQLVERLSIPTKTSETVDEYRGFAKSKRDEIKDVGGFVGGSLKGGRRKAEAIMQRRLLTLDLDDVPRNADPWDTVVLVLGCAAVLYSTHSHRPEAPRLRLVMPLSRPVSPEEYSAIARKIAQDIGIDMCDDT
-10 TYSSVSLQKAGVY
+10 TYEPHRLMYWPS
-23 AYAAS
+23 AS
-28 PDFEILLFGYAWDDG
+28 INAEYRYEVEDG
-43 PVEVID
+43 PWLNADEQLARYVDWHDPSEWPISSRRAEALHRLASHQESPLEKNGIVGAFCRVYDIHD
-49 MAQGQKLPQEL
+49 AIEHFLPDTYEKYDDNRYTYKGGSTSGGLVLYDNGVFAYSHHGTDPASGKLCNAFDLVRIHLYGNLDDDTSPGTPSHKMPSFMKL
-60 QDALYD
+60 QD
-66 PEILKTAFN
+66 
-75 ASFERTCLSAFM
+75 
-87 GRVTPADQ
+87 
-95 WSCTA
+95 
-100 VMAREL
+100 
-106 GLPGSLE
+106 E
-113 AVGDVIGLPED
+113 A
-124 KQKSKTGKA
+124 
-133 LIRYFSIPCKATKVN
+133 
-148 GERTRNLPRHDPER
+148 
-162 WNLYVEYN
+162 
-170 RQDVVTERAIRKRL
+170 
-184 QKFPVIPSEHDLWI
+184 
-198 IDQHINDR
+198 
-206 GVGVDT
+206 
-212 VLAENAV
+212 
-219 AIDQIVK
+219 
-226 ARLLDAAKEL
+226 
-236 TGLDNP
+236 
-242 KSAAQLKSWIEEVS
+242 
-256 GFEVESLNKKMI
+256 
-268 GDVRSGT
+268 
-275 SNEEVHAMLDIRQGL
+275 
-290 AKTSTEKYNAMLR
+290 
-303 TVCPDGRI
+303 
-311 RGLTQF
+311 
-317 CGAARTGRWAGRLV
+317 
-331 QMQNLPQNKMP
+331 
-342 DMQIPEVR
+342 MQIPEVR

-639 WPVTVTD
+639 WPVTVTN

-735 EKQAGTERRKTICA
+735 EKQAGTERRKAICA

-800 VREES
+800 VREET

>member
-1 MKTLAIDIE
+1 MNQIR
-10 TYSSVSLQKAGVY
+10 Y
-23 AYAAS
+23 
-28 PDFEILLFGYAWDDG
+28 DG
-43 PVEVID
+43 PVTIAVGESRRSTQWKNKEVLWSQLVERLSIPTKTPETVDEYRGFAKSKRDEIKDVGGFVGGALKGGRRKAEAIMQRRLLTLDLDDVPRNADPWDTVVLVLGCAAVLYSTHSHRPEAPRLRLVMPLSRPVSPEEYSAIARKVAQDIGID
-49 MAQGQKLPQEL
+49 MCDDTTYEPHRLMYWPSASINAEYRYEVEDGPWLNADEQLARYVDWHDPSEWPISSRRAAALHRLASHQESPLEKNGIVGAFCRVYDIHDAIEHFLPDTYEKYDDNRYTYKGGSTSGGLVLYDNGVFAYSHHGTDPASGKLCNAFDLVRIHLYGNLDDDTSPGTPSHKMPSFMKL
-60 QDALYD
+60 QD
-66 PEILKTAFN
+66 
-75 ASFERTCLSAFM
+75 
-87 GRVTPADQ
+87 
-95 WSCTA
+95 
-100 VMAREL
+100 
-106 GLPGSLE
+106 E
-113 AVGDVIGLPED
+113 A
-124 KQKSKTGKA
+124 
-133 LIRYFSIPCKATKVN
+133 
-148 GERTRNLPRHDPER
+148 
-162 WNLYVEYN
+162 
-170 RQDVVTERAIRKRL
+170 
-184 QKFPVIPSEHDLWI
+184 
-198 IDQHINDR
+198 
-206 GVGVDT
+206 
-212 VLAENAV
+212 
-219 AIDQIVK
+219 
-226 ARLLDAAKEL
+226 
-236 TGLDNP
+236 
-242 KSAAQLKSWIEEVS
+242 
-256 GFEVESLNKKMI
+256 
-268 GDVRSGT
+268 
-275 SNEEVHAMLDIRQGL
+275 
-290 AKTSTEKYNAMLR
+290 
-303 TVCPDGRI
+303 
-311 RGLTQF
+311 
-317 CGAARTGRWAGRLV
+317 
-331 QMQNLPQNKMP
+331 
-342 DMQIPEVR
+342 MQIPEVR

-427 ADRMTTT
+427 TDRMTTT

-735 EKQAGTERRKTICA
+735 EKQAGTERRKAICA

-800 VREES
+800 VREET

>member
-1 MKTLAIDIE
+1 
-10 TYSSVSLQKAGVY
+10 
-23 AYAAS
+23 
-28 PDFEILLFGYAWDDG
+28 
-43 PVEVID
+43 
-49 MAQGQKLPQEL
+49 MA
-60 QDALYD
+60 
-66 PEILKTAFN
+66 
-75 ASFERTCLSAFM
+75 
-87 GRVTPADQ
+87 
-95 WSCTA
+95 
-100 VMAREL
+100 
-106 GLPGSLE
+106 
-113 AVGDVIGLPED
+113 
-124 KQKSKTGKA
+124 
-133 LIRYFSIPCKATKVN
+133 
-148 GERTRNLPRHDPER
+148 
-162 WNLYVEYN
+162 
-170 RQDVVTERAIRKRL
+170 
-184 QKFPVIPSEHDLWI
+184 
-198 IDQHINDR
+198 
-206 GVGVDT
+206 
-212 VLAENAV
+212 
-219 AIDQIVK
+219 
-226 ARLLDAAKEL
+226 
-236 TGLDNP
+236 
-242 KSAAQLKSWIEEVS
+242 
-256 GFEVESLNKKMI
+256 
-268 GDVRSGT
+268 
-275 SNEEVHAMLDIRQGL
+275 
-290 AKTSTEKYNAMLR
+290 
-303 TVCPDGRI
+303 
-311 RGLTQF
+311 
-317 CGAARTGRWAGRLV
+317 
-331 QMQNLPQNKMP
+331 
-342 DMQIPEVR
+342 MQIPEVR

-639 WPVTVTD
+639 WPVTSVLTCSSRASCSPGATQQFNSQEV
-646 KGRETGDYFT
+646 KHFGDY
-656 AEIVDQVWAEIVMR
+656 V
-670 YSAGENWYLDNAK
+670 
-683 IEAVARQIQDA
+683 
-694 HTEMNGKQ
+694 
-702 GLLEQFVERLLPKD
+702 
-716 WATRNLS
+716 
-723 QRLAYWNDGFDD
+723 
-735 EKQAGTERRKTICA
+735 
-749 LEIHCE
+749 
-755 LFGGTVKDYTPQKT
+755 
-769 REYNAMLKRLPGW
+769 
-782 KARSRIN
+782 
-789 YGEIYGQQRGF
+789 
-800 VREES
+800 
-805 E
+805 

>member
-1 MKTLAIDIE
+1 MNQIRYDGSVTIAVGESRRSTQWKNKEVLWSQLVERLSIPTKTPETVDEYRGFAKSKRDEIKDVGGFVGGSLKGGRRKAEAIMQRRLLTLDLDDVPRNADPWDTVVLVLGCAAVLYSTHSHRPEAPRLRLVMPLSRPVSPEEYSAIARKIAQDIGIDMCDDT
-10 TYSSVSLQKAGVY
+10 TYEPHRLMYWPS
-23 AYAAS
+23 AS
-28 PDFEILLFGYAWDDG
+28 INAEYRYEVEDG
-43 PVEVID
+43 PWLNADEQLARYVDWHDPSEWPISSRRAEALHRLASHQESPLEKNGIVGAFCRVYDIHD
-49 MAQGQKLPQEL
+49 AIEHFLPDTYEKYDDNRYTYKGGSTSGGLVLYDNGVFAYSHHGTDPASGKLCNAFDLVRIHLYGNLDDDTSPGTPSHKMPSFMKL
-60 QDALYD
+60 QD
-66 PEILKTAFN
+66 
-75 ASFERTCLSAFM
+75 
-87 GRVTPADQ
+87 
-95 WSCTA
+95 
-100 VMAREL
+100 
-106 GLPGSLE
+106 E
-113 AVGDVIGLPED
+113 A
-124 KQKSKTGKA
+124 
-133 LIRYFSIPCKATKVN
+133 
-148 GERTRNLPRHDPER
+148 
-162 WNLYVEYN
+162 
-170 RQDVVTERAIRKRL
+170 
-184 QKFPVIPSEHDLWI
+184 
-198 IDQHINDR
+198 
-206 GVGVDT
+206 
-212 VLAENAV
+212 
-219 AIDQIVK
+219 
-226 ARLLDAAKEL
+226 
-236 TGLDNP
+236 
-242 KSAAQLKSWIEEVS
+242 
-256 GFEVESLNKKMI
+256 
-268 GDVRSGT
+268 
-275 SNEEVHAMLDIRQGL
+275 
-290 AKTSTEKYNAMLR
+290 
-303 TVCPDGRI
+303 
-311 RGLTQF
+311 
-317 CGAARTGRWAGRLV
+317 
-331 QMQNLPQNKMP
+331 
-342 DMQIPEVR
+342 MQIPEVR

-735 EKQAGTERRKTICA
+735 EKQAGTERRKAICA

-800 VREES
+800 VREET

>member
-1 MKTLAIDIE
+1 MNQIR
-10 TYSSVSLQKAGVY
+10 Y
-23 AYAAS
+23 
-28 PDFEILLFGYAWDDG
+28 DG
-43 PVEVID
+43 PVTIAVGESRRSTQWKNKEVLWSQLVERLSIPTKTPETVDEYRGFAKSKRDEIKDVGGFVGGSLKGGRRKAEAIMQRRLLTLDLDDVPRNADPWDTVVLVLGCAAVLYSTHSHRPEAPRLRLVMPLSRPVSPEEYSAIARKVAQDIGID
-49 MAQGQKLPQEL
+49 MCDDTTYEPHRLMYWPSASINAEYRYEVEDGPWLNADEQLARYVDWHDPSEWPISSRRAEALHRLASHQESPLEKNGIVGAFCRVYDIHDAIEHFLPDTYEKYDDNRYTYKGGSTSGGLVLYDNGVFAYSHHGTDPASGKLCNAFDLVRIHLYGNLDDDTSPGTPSHKMPSFMKL
-60 QDALYD
+60 QD
-66 PEILKTAFN
+66 
-75 ASFERTCLSAFM
+75 
-87 GRVTPADQ
+87 
-95 WSCTA
+95 
-100 VMAREL
+100 
-106 GLPGSLE
+106 E
-113 AVGDVIGLPED
+113 A
-124 KQKSKTGKA
+124 
-133 LIRYFSIPCKATKVN
+133 
-148 GERTRNLPRHDPER
+148 
-162 WNLYVEYN
+162 
-170 RQDVVTERAIRKRL
+170 
-184 QKFPVIPSEHDLWI
+184 
-198 IDQHINDR
+198 
-206 GVGVDT
+206 
-212 VLAENAV
+212 
-219 AIDQIVK
+219 
-226 ARLLDAAKEL
+226 
-236 TGLDNP
+236 
-242 KSAAQLKSWIEEVS
+242 
-256 GFEVESLNKKMI
+256 
-268 GDVRSGT
+268 
-275 SNEEVHAMLDIRQGL
+275 
-290 AKTSTEKYNAMLR
+290 
-303 TVCPDGRI
+303 
-311 RGLTQF
+311 
-317 CGAARTGRWAGRLV
+317 
-331 QMQNLPQNKMP
+331 
-342 DMQIPEVR
+342 MQIPEVR
-350 EELAKANFERLKD
+350 EDLAKANFERLKD

-376 QLTCNKNGKFD
+376 RLTCNKNGKFD

-427 ADRMTTT
+427 TDRMTTT

-735 EKQAGTERRKTICA
+735 EKQAGTERRKAICA

-800 VREES
+800 VREEM

>member
-1 MKTLAIDIE
+1 MNQIR
-10 TYSSVSLQKAGVY
+10 Y
-23 AYAAS
+23 
-28 PDFEILLFGYAWDDG
+28 DG
-43 PVEVID
+43 PVTIAVGESRRSTQWKNKEVLWSQLVKRLSIPTKTPETVDEYRGFAKSKRDEIKDVGGFVGGSLKGGRRKAEAIMQRRLLTLDLDDVPRNADPWDTVVLVLGCAAVLYSTHSHRPEAPRLRLVMPLSRPVSPEEYSAIARKVAQDIGID
-49 MAQGQKLPQEL
+49 MCDDTTYEPHRLMYWPSASINAEYRYEVEDGPWLNADEQLARYVDWHDPSEWPISSRRAKALHRLASHQESPLEKNGIVGAFCRVYDIHDAIEHFLPDTYEKYDDNRYTYKGGSTSGGLVLYDNGVFAYSHHGTDPASGKLCNAFDLVRIHLYGNLDDDTSSGTPSHKMPSFMKL
-60 QDALYD
+60 QD
-66 PEILKTAFN
+66 
-75 ASFERTCLSAFM
+75 
-87 GRVTPADQ
+87 
-95 WSCTA
+95 
-100 VMAREL
+100 
-106 GLPGSLE
+106 E
-113 AVGDVIGLPED
+113 A
-124 KQKSKTGKA
+124 
-133 LIRYFSIPCKATKVN
+133 
-148 GERTRNLPRHDPER
+148 
-162 WNLYVEYN
+162 
-170 RQDVVTERAIRKRL
+170 
-184 QKFPVIPSEHDLWI
+184 
-198 IDQHINDR
+198 
-206 GVGVDT
+206 
-212 VLAENAV
+212 
-219 AIDQIVK
+219 
-226 ARLLDAAKEL
+226 
-236 TGLDNP
+236 
-242 KSAAQLKSWIEEVS
+242 
-256 GFEVESLNKKMI
+256 
-268 GDVRSGT
+268 
-275 SNEEVHAMLDIRQGL
+275 
-290 AKTSTEKYNAMLR
+290 
-303 TVCPDGRI
+303 
-311 RGLTQF
+311 
-317 CGAARTGRWAGRLV
+317 
-331 QMQNLPQNKMP
+331 
-342 DMQIPEVR
+342 MQIPEVR

-735 EKQAGTERRKTICA
+735 EKQAGTERRKAICA

-800 VREES
+800 VREET

>member
-1 MKTLAIDIE
+1 MNQIR
-10 TYSSVSLQKAGVY
+10 Y
-23 AYAAS
+23 
-28 PDFEILLFGYAWDDG
+28 DG
-43 PVEVID
+43 PVTIAVGESRRSTQWKNKEVLWSQLVERLSIPTKTPETVDEYRGFAKSKRDEIKDVGGFVGGSLKGGRRKAEAIMQRRLLTLDLDDVPRNADPWDTVVLVLGCAAVLYSTHSHRPEAPRLRLVMPLSRPVSPEEYSAIARKVAQDIGID
-49 MAQGQKLPQEL
+49 MCDDTTYEPHRLMYWPSASINAEYRYEVEDRPWLNADEQLARYVDWHDPSEWPISSRRAEALHRLASHQESPLEKNGIVGAFCRVYDIHDAIEHFLPDTYEKYDDNRYTYKGGSTSGGLVLYDNGVFAYSHHGTDPASGKLCNAFDLVRIHLYGNLDDDTSPGTPSHKMPSFMKL
-60 QDALYD
+60 QD
-66 PEILKTAFN
+66 
-75 ASFERTCLSAFM
+75 
-87 GRVTPADQ
+87 
-95 WSCTA
+95 
-100 VMAREL
+100 
-106 GLPGSLE
+106 E
-113 AVGDVIGLPED
+113 A
-124 KQKSKTGKA
+124 
-133 LIRYFSIPCKATKVN
+133 
-148 GERTRNLPRHDPER
+148 
-162 WNLYVEYN
+162 
-170 RQDVVTERAIRKRL
+170 
-184 QKFPVIPSEHDLWI
+184 
-198 IDQHINDR
+198 
-206 GVGVDT
+206 
-212 VLAENAV
+212 
-219 AIDQIVK
+219 
-226 ARLLDAAKEL
+226 
-236 TGLDNP
+236 
-242 KSAAQLKSWIEEVS
+242 
-256 GFEVESLNKKMI
+256 
-268 GDVRSGT
+268 
-275 SNEEVHAMLDIRQGL
+275 
-290 AKTSTEKYNAMLR
+290 
-303 TVCPDGRI
+303 
-311 RGLTQF
+311 
-317 CGAARTGRWAGRLV
+317 
-331 QMQNLPQNKMP
+331 
-342 DMQIPEVR
+342 MQIPEVR

-735 EKQAGTERRKTICA
+735 EKQAGTERRKAICA

-800 VREES
+800 VREEM

>member
-1 MKTLAIDIE
+1 MNQIRYDGSVTIAVGESRRSTQWKNKEVLWSQLVERLSIPTKTPETVDEYRGFAKSKRDEIKDVGGFVGGSLKGGRRKAEAIMQRRLLTLDLDDVPRNADPWDTVVLVLGCAAVLYSTHSHRPEAPRLRLVMPLSRPVSPEEYSAIARKVAQDIGIDMCDDT
-10 TYSSVSLQKAGVY
+10 TYEPHRLMYWPS
-23 AYAAS
+23 AS
-28 PDFEILLFGYAWDDG
+28 INAEYRYEVEDG
-43 PVEVID
+43 PWLNADEQLARYVDWHDPSEWPISSRRAEALHRLASHQESPLEKNGIVGAFCRVYDIHD
-49 MAQGQKLPQEL
+49 AIEHFLPDTYEKYDDNRYTYKGGSTSGGLVLYDNGVFAYSHHGTDPASGKLCNAFDLVRTHLYGNLDDDTSPGTPSHKMPSFMKL
-60 QDALYD
+60 QD
-66 PEILKTAFN
+66 
-75 ASFERTCLSAFM
+75 
-87 GRVTPADQ
+87 
-95 WSCTA
+95 
-100 VMAREL
+100 
-106 GLPGSLE
+106 E
-113 AVGDVIGLPED
+113 A
-124 KQKSKTGKA
+124 
-133 LIRYFSIPCKATKVN
+133 
-148 GERTRNLPRHDPER
+148 
-162 WNLYVEYN
+162 
-170 RQDVVTERAIRKRL
+170 
-184 QKFPVIPSEHDLWI
+184 
-198 IDQHINDR
+198 
-206 GVGVDT
+206 
-212 VLAENAV
+212 
-219 AIDQIVK
+219 
-226 ARLLDAAKEL
+226 
-236 TGLDNP
+236 
-242 KSAAQLKSWIEEVS
+242 
-256 GFEVESLNKKMI
+256 
-268 GDVRSGT
+268 
-275 SNEEVHAMLDIRQGL
+275 
-290 AKTSTEKYNAMLR
+290 
-303 TVCPDGRI
+303 
-311 RGLTQF
+311 
-317 CGAARTGRWAGRLV
+317 
-331 QMQNLPQNKMP
+331 
-342 DMQIPEVR
+342 MQIPEVR

-586 AELESIK
+586 AKLESIK

-735 EKQAGTERRKTICA
+735 EKQAGTERRKAICA

-800 VREES
+800 VREET

>member
-1 MKTLAIDIE
+1 MNQIR
-10 TYSSVSLQKAGVY
+10 Y
-23 AYAAS
+23 
-28 PDFEILLFGYAWDDG
+28 DG
-43 PVEVID
+43 PVTIAVGESRRSTQWKNKEVLWSQLVERLSIPTKTPETVDEYRGFAKSKRDEIKDVGGFVGGSLKGGRRKAEAIMQRRLLTLDLDDVPRNADPWDTVVLVLGCAAVLYSTHSHRPEAPRLRLVMPLSRPVSPEEYSAIARKVAQDIGID
-49 MAQGQKLPQEL
+49 MCDDTTYEPHRLMYWPSASINAEYRYEVEDGPWLNADEQLARYVDWHDPSEWPISSRRAEALHRLASHQESPLEKNGIVGAFCRVYDIHDAIEHFLPDTYEKHDDNRYTYKGGSTSGGLVLYDNGIFAYSHHGTDPASGKLCNAFDLVRIHLYGNLDDDTSPGTPSHKMPSFMKL
-60 QDALYD
+60 QD
-66 PEILKTAFN
+66 
-75 ASFERTCLSAFM
+75 
-87 GRVTPADQ
+87 
-95 WSCTA
+95 
-100 VMAREL
+100 
-106 GLPGSLE
+106 E
-113 AVGDVIGLPED
+113 A
-124 KQKSKTGKA
+124 
-133 LIRYFSIPCKATKVN
+133 
-148 GERTRNLPRHDPER
+148 
-162 WNLYVEYN
+162 
-170 RQDVVTERAIRKRL
+170 
-184 QKFPVIPSEHDLWI
+184 
-198 IDQHINDR
+198 
-206 GVGVDT
+206 
-212 VLAENAV
+212 
-219 AIDQIVK
+219 
-226 ARLLDAAKEL
+226 
-236 TGLDNP
+236 
-242 KSAAQLKSWIEEVS
+242 
-256 GFEVESLNKKMI
+256 
-268 GDVRSGT
+268 
-275 SNEEVHAMLDIRQGL
+275 
-290 AKTSTEKYNAMLR
+290 
-303 TVCPDGRI
+303 
-311 RGLTQF
+311 
-317 CGAARTGRWAGRLV
+317 
-331 QMQNLPQNKMP
+331 
-342 DMQIPEVR
+342 MQIPEVR

-735 EKQAGTERRKTICA
+735 EKQAGTERRKAICA

-800 VREES
+800 VREEM

>member
-1 MKTLAIDIE
+1 MNQIR
-10 TYSSVSLQKAGVY
+10 Y
-23 AYAAS
+23 
-28 PDFEILLFGYAWDDG
+28 DG
-43 PVEVID
+43 PVTIAVGESRRSTQWKNKEVLWSQLVERLSIPTKTPETVDEYRGFAKSKRDEIKDVGGFVGGSLKGGRRKAEAIMQRRLLTLDLDDVPRNADPWDTVVLVLGCAAVLYSTHSHRPEAPRLRLVMPLSRPVSPEEYSAIARKVAQDIGID
-49 MAQGQKLPQEL
+49 MCDDTTYEPHRLMYWPSASINAEYRYEVEDGPWLNADEQLARYVDWHDPSEWPISSRRAEALHRLASHQESPLEKNGIVGAFCRVYDIHDAIEHFLPDTYEKYDDNRYTYKGGSTSGGLVLYDNGIFAYSHHGTDPASGKLCNAFDLVRIHLYGNLDDDTSPGTPSHKMPSFMKL
-60 QDALYD
+60 QD
-66 PEILKTAFN
+66 
-75 ASFERTCLSAFM
+75 
-87 GRVTPADQ
+87 
-95 WSCTA
+95 
-100 VMAREL
+100 
-106 GLPGSLE
+106 E
-113 AVGDVIGLPED
+113 A
-124 KQKSKTGKA
+124 
-133 LIRYFSIPCKATKVN
+133 
-148 GERTRNLPRHDPER
+148 
-162 WNLYVEYN
+162 
-170 RQDVVTERAIRKRL
+170 
-184 QKFPVIPSEHDLWI
+184 
-198 IDQHINDR
+198 
-206 GVGVDT
+206 
-212 VLAENAV
+212 
-219 AIDQIVK
+219 
-226 ARLLDAAKEL
+226 
-236 TGLDNP
+236 
-242 KSAAQLKSWIEEVS
+242 
-256 GFEVESLNKKMI
+256 
-268 GDVRSGT
+268 
-275 SNEEVHAMLDIRQGL
+275 
-290 AKTSTEKYNAMLR
+290 
-303 TVCPDGRI
+303 
-311 RGLTQF
+311 
-317 CGAARTGRWAGRLV
+317 
-331 QMQNLPQNKMP
+331 
-342 DMQIPEVR
+342 MQIPEVR

-683 IEAVARQIQDA
+683 IEATARQIQDA

-735 EKQAGTERRKTICA
+735 EKQAGTERRKAICA

-800 VREES
+800 VREEM

>member
-1 MKTLAIDIE
+1 MNQIR
-10 TYSSVSLQKAGVY
+10 Y
-23 AYAAS
+23 
-28 PDFEILLFGYAWDDG
+28 DG
-43 PVEVID
+43 PVTIAVGESRRSTQWKNKEVLWSQLVERLSIPTKTPETVDEYRGFAKTKRDEIKDVGGFVGGSLKGGRRKAEAIMQRRLLTLDLDDVPRNADPWDTVVLVLGCAAVLYSTHSHRPEAPRLRLVMPLSRPVSPEEYSAIARKVAQDIGID
-49 MAQGQKLPQEL
+49 MCDDTTYEPHRLMYWPSASINAEYRYEVEDGPWLNADEQLARYVDWHDPSEWPISSRRAEALHRLASHQESPLEKNGIVGAFCRVYDIHDAIEHFLPDTYEKYDDNRYTYKGGSTSGGLVLYDNGIFAYSHHGTDPASGKLCNAFDLVRIHLYGNLDDDTSPGTPSHKMPSFMKL
-60 QDALYD
+60 QD
-66 PEILKTAFN
+66 
-75 ASFERTCLSAFM
+75 
-87 GRVTPADQ
+87 
-95 WSCTA
+95 
-100 VMAREL
+100 
-106 GLPGSLE
+106 E
-113 AVGDVIGLPED
+113 A
-124 KQKSKTGKA
+124 
-133 LIRYFSIPCKATKVN
+133 
-148 GERTRNLPRHDPER
+148 
-162 WNLYVEYN
+162 
-170 RQDVVTERAIRKRL
+170 
-184 QKFPVIPSEHDLWI
+184 
-198 IDQHINDR
+198 
-206 GVGVDT
+206 
-212 VLAENAV
+212 
-219 AIDQIVK
+219 
-226 ARLLDAAKEL
+226 
-236 TGLDNP
+236 
-242 KSAAQLKSWIEEVS
+242 
-256 GFEVESLNKKMI
+256 
-268 GDVRSGT
+268 
-275 SNEEVHAMLDIRQGL
+275 
-290 AKTSTEKYNAMLR
+290 
-303 TVCPDGRI
+303 
-311 RGLTQF
+311 
-317 CGAARTGRWAGRLV
+317 
-331 QMQNLPQNKMP
+331 
-342 DMQIPEVR
+342 MQIPEVR

-735 EKQAGTERRKTICA
+735 EKQAGTERRKAICA

-800 VREES
+800 VREEM